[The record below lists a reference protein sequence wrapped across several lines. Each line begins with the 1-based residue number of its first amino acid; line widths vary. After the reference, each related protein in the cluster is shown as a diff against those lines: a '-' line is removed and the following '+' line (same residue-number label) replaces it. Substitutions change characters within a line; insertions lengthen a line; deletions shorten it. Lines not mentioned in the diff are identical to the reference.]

1 MIRAAFTPISKS
13 TSLQDNPGQPAWYR
27 YNSRSGL
34 SVPHEYNN
42 ISAGLGW
49 PVWIG
54 FLSTWVVRMVRVNS
68 IERCETRRRLRRK
81 QASIALVFSASAS
94 RLTSKAPD
102 SVPTRAAASRSA
114 PTAKFMSSP
123 ARRRRDRGRK
133 PRSARSAPIIL
144 ASISKTSTSL
154 PATARRFLT
163 ASELLP
169 AE

>member
-1 MIRAAFTPISKS
+1 MADLYCTDTSLSRSPPANPYHTGGLHSDIQVIVPTGQSWPTCIVWTLPFPGHPRPIRIIPAAFTPISKS

-68 IERCETRRRLRRK
+68 IERCVYTALK
-81 QASIALVFSASAS
+81 QPSINHHL
-94 RLTSKAPD
+94 LND
-102 SVPTRAAASRSA
+102 S
-114 PTAKFMSSP
+114 
-123 ARRRRDRGRK
+123 G
-133 PRSARSAPIIL
+133 
-144 ASISKTSTSL
+144 
-154 PATARRFLT
+154 
-163 ASELLP
+163 
-169 AE
+169 